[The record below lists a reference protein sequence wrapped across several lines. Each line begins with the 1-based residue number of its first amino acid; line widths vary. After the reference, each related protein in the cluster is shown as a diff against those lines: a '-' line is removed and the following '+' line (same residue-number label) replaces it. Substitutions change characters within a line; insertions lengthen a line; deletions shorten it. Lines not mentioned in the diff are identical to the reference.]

1 MRKLRIR
8 AREWSIDG
16 NSGENKQTH
25 TQKEQQ
31 QQKCESRINLTV
43 SSQIINSK
51 LTPNVWI
58 LNTYTKHG
66 EIEMWSSDTFFIHFE
81 CRYSLSFERFCKHYT
96 PFNSSYEWQ
105 LCTHTHYIYCYII
118 IGCLRCY
125 YRLLF
130 ALSMVPFS
138 LALSLTFSH
147 FRFCHWIF
155 STWIYLNS
163 KLSNAKCWWLRKEST
178 KQQQQQQKNLA
189 KWKKTDTNEL

>member
-1 MRKLRIR
+1 M
-8 AREWSIDG
+8 
-16 NSGENKQTH
+16 
-25 TQKEQQ
+25 
-31 QQKCESRINLTV
+31 
-43 SSQIINSK
+43 
-51 LTPNVWI
+51 WI
-58 LNTYTKHG
+58 LNTYTKNG

-105 LCTHTHYIYCYII
+105 LYTHTRAQTHYIYCYII

-138 LALSLTFSH
+138 LALSHFLPFSNLPLNL
-147 FRFCHWIF
+147 F
-155 STWIYLNS
+155 YLNIS
-163 KLSNAKCWWLRKEST
+163 QFETVECEMLMAEKRVNETTTTT
-178 KQQQQQQKNLA
+178 KNQA